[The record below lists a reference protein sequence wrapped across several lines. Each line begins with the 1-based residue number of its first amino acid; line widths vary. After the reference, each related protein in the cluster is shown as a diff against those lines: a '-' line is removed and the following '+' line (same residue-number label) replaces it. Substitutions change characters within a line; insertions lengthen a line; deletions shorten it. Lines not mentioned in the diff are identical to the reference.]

1 MLPPL
6 YLCPTKHSKRIGP
19 CHVSVSYRLPHAVE
33 IINTNIVQSKDTH
46 CDCIMESQTDNC
58 LQFLC
63 LISDCTVT
71 VTVKN
76 TQCERAS
83 SDIRIT
89 DLSVYHGP
97 LKIFVQTGSRSPEEQ
112 RPLSI
117 QNADKFKVTRRT

>member
-6 YLCPTKHSKRIGP
+6 YLCPTKHSKHIGP

-46 CDCIMESQTDNC
+46 CDCIMESQTDNG

-63 LISDCTVT
+63 LISDCTIT

-76 TQCERAS
+76 TQCKRLQVTLES
-83 SDIRIT
+83 
-89 DLSVYHGP
+89 
-97 LKIFVQTGSRSPEEQ
+97 QT
-112 RPLSI
+112 
-117 QNADKFKVTRRT
+117 